1 VVFSLVGVAMGI
13 LSICIIITTIEGANK
28 KAYQIFEAIGPD
40 SVMIFSGGER
50 LRAARDRTNTITSDD
65 AEALA
70 RIGGVYDMLK
80 VVSARNITLQYRG
93 KKWSTTVVGAT
104 ENYFTSMSWKLT
116 AGTVFT
122 TDDVSTASPVAVIGP
137 KVFDELFQGQDPI
150 GKVILVG
157 KLPVKV
163 LGMLE
168 ERGGS
173 FGGPHVDDRI
183 IMPLGAVMGRIVNQ
197 RKYLSFVRIRTQ
209 RDVDETIA
217 DIKLVL
223 RKNHGIVGD
232 DDFTVRSA
240 KDALQFFSVIS
251 GSLFL
256 FLGTASLVALIVSGF
271 VLANLFYLSIQERK
285 KDIGIRRAYG
295 ATRKGIIISF
305 LLESVIIT
313 LLGGVSG
320 ILLSVI
326 LGGQFE
332 KVFDIPMVFSY
343 RVVVFSLVFSFLTG
357 LLAGLRPAL
366 RASKIEPI
374 EAIRG

>member
-1 VVFSLVGVAMGI
+1 MGI

-28 KAYQIFEAIGPD
+28 KAYQIFEAMGPD
-40 SVMIFSGGER
+40 AVMVFSGGER
-50 LRAARDRTNTITSDD
+50 QRAARDRRNTITSDD
-65 AEALA
+65 AESLS
-70 RIGGVYDMLK
+70 RIGGVYDMVKILA
-80 VVSARNITLQYRG
+80 ARNMTLQYRE

-104 ENYFTSMSWKLT
+104 ENYFTSMNWKLT
-116 AGTVFT
+116 AGMVFT
-122 TDDVSTASPVAVIGP
+122 AEDVDGAVPVAVLGS
-137 KVFDELFQGQDPI
+137 KVFDEIFQGEDAI

-157 KLPVKV
+157 KLPVRV
-163 LGMLE
+163 VGLLE
-168 ERGGS
+168 ERGGT

-183 IMPLGAVMGRIVNQ
+183 IMPLGAVTGRIVNE
-197 RKYLSFVRIRTQ
+197 RKYLTFVRIRTQ
-209 RDVDETIA
+209 RNVDKTID
-217 DIKLVL
+217 DIKLAI
-223 RKNHGIVGD
+223 RENHGITGE

-240 KDALQFFSVIS
+240 KDALQYFSVIS

-295 ATRKGIIISF
+295 ATRKGIVISF
-305 LLESVIIT
+305 LIESVIIT
-313 LLGGVSG
+313 MLGGISG

-326 LGGQFE
+326 LGGRFE

-343 RVVVFSLVFSFLTG
+343 RVVLFSFVFSFLTG
-357 LLAGLRPAL
+357 LLAGLKPAL
-366 RASKIEPI
+366 RAGRIEPI